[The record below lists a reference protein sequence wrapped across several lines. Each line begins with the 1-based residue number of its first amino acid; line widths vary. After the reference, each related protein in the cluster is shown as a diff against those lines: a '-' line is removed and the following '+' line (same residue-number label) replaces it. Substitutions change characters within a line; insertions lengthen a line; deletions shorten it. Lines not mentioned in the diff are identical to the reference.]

1 MSIFTDIL
9 LIIFLFSLFA
19 VSHSLLAAFN
29 VKEKIANKVGD
40 KIAFYRLFF
49 NIVSVFIFIAIYELS
64 PKPSVIIYDLQFP
77 YDIII
82 FIIQIL
88 GLIGI
93 IWVSFYIDMKEFLGI
108 TQIKRY
114 FNGKY
119 SLEDLDEK
127 QELHIQGPFKYSR
140 HPIYFYSII
149 FLGCR
154 PEMDLFYFVFFIC
167 MVIYFYIGSIFEEK
181 NLEKKFGKLYS
192 EYKKNVPRLIPNPFK
207 SYNIAT
213 ENYEN

>member
-29 VKEKIANKVGD
+29 VKEKITNKVGN

-49 NIVSVFIFIAIYELS
+49 NIISVFIFIAIYKFS

-93 IWVSFYIDMKEFLGI
+93 IWVTFYIDVKEFLGV

-114 FNGKY
+114 FSGIY

-127 QELHIQGPFKYSR
+127 QELHIEGPFKYSR
-140 HPIYFYSII
+140 HPIYFYTII
-149 FLGCR
+149 FLGFR

-167 MVIYFYIGSIFEEK
+167 MVIYFYVGSIFEEK
-181 NLEKKFGKLYS
+181 NLEKKYGKLYTD
-192 EYKKNVPRLIPNPFK
+192 YKKNVPRLIPNPFK
-207 SYNIAT
+207 SYNTVT
-213 ENYEN
+213 ENL